1 MGTTQI
7 NNSEKAQNKNVTHV
21 QPTLSAEDILSLPA
35 NELLARL
42 NTSTA
47 GLSSQE
53 AKKRLE
59 IYGPNELA
67 KKKKRAAIFTFLA
80 RFKSPLVIILMI
92 AGAISAA
99 LQSYASVIVIYIMVF
114 LSVTLAHYQEA
125 NASKA
130 AELLREKVATLATVR
145 RDNVEQEIK
154 LRLIV
159 PGDIIHLSA
168 GDLTPADA
176 RVIEAKDPVSYTH
189 LRAHET

>member
-1 MGTTQI
+1 MGMAQI

-21 QPTLSAEDILSLPA
+21 QPTLSAEDTLSLPA

-80 RFKSPLVIILMI
+80 RFKSPLIIILMV

-130 AELLREKVATLATVR
+130 AELLREKVAC
-145 RDNVEQEIK
+145 
-154 LRLIV
+154 
-159 PGDIIHLSA
+159 
-168 GDLTPADA
+168 
-176 RVIEAKDPVSYTH
+176 
-189 LRAHET
+189 

>member
-1 MGTTQI
+1 MGKAKFEDPDKAENINVPHTHPLLTT
-7 NNSEKAQNKNVTHV
+7 E
-21 QPTLSAEDILSLPA
+21 EILSSPA
-35 NELLARL
+35 NELLTRL
-42 NTSTA
+42 NTSTS

-53 AKKRLE
+53 AEKRLE
-59 IYGPNELA
+59 IYGHNELA

-130 AELLREKVATLATVR
+130 AELLREKVATSATVSER
-145 RDNVEQEIK
+145 QR
-154 LRLIV
+154 
-159 PGDIIHLSA
+159 
-168 GDLTPADA
+168 
-176 RVIEAKDPVSYTH
+176 
-189 LRAHET
+189 

>member
-1 MGTTQI
+1 MGSERINHSEDAQDRNATHLHPSLTT
-7 NNSEKAQNKNVTHV
+7 E
-21 QPTLSAEDILSLPA
+21 EILSSPP

-42 NTSTA
+42 NTSTT

-53 AKKRLE
+53 AEKRLE
-59 IYGPNELA
+59 IYGRNELA

-130 AELLREKVATLATVR
+130 KITILRF
-145 RDNVEQEIK
+145 
-154 LRLIV
+154 
-159 PGDIIHLSA
+159 P
-168 GDLTPADA
+168 DL
-176 RVIEAKDPVSYTH
+176 
-189 LRAHET
+189 